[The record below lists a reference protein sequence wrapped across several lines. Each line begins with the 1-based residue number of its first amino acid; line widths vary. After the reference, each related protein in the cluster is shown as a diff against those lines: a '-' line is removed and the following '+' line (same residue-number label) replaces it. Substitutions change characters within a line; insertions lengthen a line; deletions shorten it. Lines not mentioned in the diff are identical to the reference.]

1 MKNPSVL
8 LTTLRA
14 AKFLPRMLATVLTA
28 LFLAAALTLPTVNAA
43 SPTVT
48 GYNGTQ
54 TFVTAV
60 GKDPGEPNA
69 CGVVGGSSYWFTYK
83 PPTNGVVSFNTTGSS
98 YDTVLGIYLDN
109 GSNAGYSSLIAVTCN
124 DNCSTNTLTS
134 CVQWTGDPKTNYYI
148 MLDGVNGATGTAYL
162 NYSLNARPNIS
173 TIAAQSIAE
182 DTNTAVLAFTI
193 SDRETTATN
202 LTLTGISTNQTWV
215 GTTNIVFGG
224 SGTNRTVKVTPKKD
238 QWGTNYITLV
248 VTDPGGASNTT
259 SFQLKVSSVNDVPV
273 TFPDTV
279 TRLSGKSIT
288 IARSF
293 PPRNDTDVDGDTLT
307 LTAVTSPSV
316 GGVTITMNT
325 TNIIYSPATNYNS
338 ADRFTYTISDG
349 KGATATGTNYVNV
362 GTNGVLVVY

>member
-1 MKNPSVL
+1 
-8 LTTLRA
+8 
-14 AKFLPRMLATVLTA
+14 MLATVLTA
-28 LFLAAALTLPTVNAA
+28 LFLATALALPTVNAQ

-54 TFVTAV
+54 TFVTAP
-60 GKDPGEPNA
+60 GKDPDEPNA
-69 CGVVGGSSYWFTYK
+69 CGVVGGSSYWFTFK
-83 PPTNGVVSFNTTGSS
+83 PPTNGLVAFNTTNST
-98 YDTVLGIYLDN
+98 YNTVLGIYVDN
-109 GSNAGYSSLIAVTCN
+109 GSNSGYSNLIAVTCN
-124 DNCSTNTLTS
+124 DNCGASLS
-134 CVQWTGDPKTNYYI
+134 SWVQWTGDPKTNYYI
-148 MLDGVNGATGTAYL
+148 MLDGVNGAIGTAYL
-162 NYSLNARPNIS
+162 NYTLNARPNIS

-202 LTLTGISTNQTWV
+202 LTLTAISTNATWV

-224 SGTNRTVKVTPKKD
+224 SATNRTVQVTPKKN

-259 SFQLKVSSVNDVPV
+259 SFLLKVSSVNDVPV

-279 TRLSGKSIT
+279 TRLPGKAIT
-288 IARSF
+288 IARTF
-293 PPRNDTDVDGDTLT
+293 PARNDTDADGDTLT
-307 LTAVTSPSV
+307 VSAVASNSV
-316 GGVTITMNT
+316 GGVTITLNT
-325 TNIIYSPATNYNS
+325 TNIIYSPATTYNS